1 LSDGMVRNIK
11 NNESERASIRP
22 RSIVIV
28 ALISWLMANLT
39 LASLPASL
47 AHASESNKPNS
58 EAASKL
64 SNEQIA
70 ALSLQMF
77 SVQGSAKTPIVEHL
91 AALNDKSL
99 IPTFVLAM
107 RWTGSDVRVSKA
119 LLELTGE
126 KLTNWHDA
134 YAWQQRHPEII
145 PHSTYRDLKLWFLG
159 NTDERF
165 LTLFEEPHGR
175 RENMRIRLEEIVWGG
190 ALYDDIP
197 SLDHATMIAADE
209 ADYLLD
215 QDLVFGVEIN
225 GDVRAYPLRILGWH
239 EMVNDVIGG
248 VPVALAYC
256 TLCGSGILYETQL
269 EGREQPLVFGSS
281 GLLYRSNKL
290 MLERNTKS
298 LWNQYNGAPVVGAM
312 ASSNIKLKIRPV
324 TISSWQDWRTSN
336 PSTTVLS
343 LDTGYIRNYDSG
355 FVYREYFDSPH
366 LMFPAAVND
375 ESSLQKKDYVFGV
388 RGLAA
393 SKAWPLD
400 VFTDTPVIN
409 DKVGTQSL
417 VLIGDTTTRAVR
429 AYERNHDETF
439 ELAAGN
445 SLTTSE
451 NSWYATESF
460 LESANGEQK
469 RARIAGHISYWFA
482 WDNFLGVRSELYKR

>member
-1 LSDGMVRNIK
+1 MI
-11 NNESERASIRP
+11 IRP
-22 RSIVIV
+22 ARF
-28 ALISWLMANLT
+28 LITVLLFCFSLFLT
-39 LASLPASL
+39 YTSLADEELPASEST
-47 AHASESNKPNS
+47 SEPAI
-58 EAASKL
+58 EL

-70 ALSLQMF
+70 TLSLQMF
-77 SVQGSAKTPIVEHL
+77 SVPGLAKTAVVEQL

-107 RWTGSDVRVSKA
+107 RWTGSDRRVSKA
-119 LLELTGE
+119 LMKLTGE
-126 KLTNWHDA
+126 KLTTWHDA
-134 YAWQQRHPEII
+134 YAWQERHPEII
-145 PHSTYRDLKLWFLG
+145 PHPTFRDLKLWFLG
-159 NTDERF
+159 NTDTRF
-165 LTLFEEPHGR
+165 LTLFEPPHGN

-197 SLDHATMIAADE
+197 SLDHATMIAADK

-225 GDVRAYPLRILGWH
+225 GDIRAYPLRILGWH

-269 EGREQPLVFGSS
+269 EGRDEPVVFGSS

-290 MLERNTKS
+290 MLDRSDNS
-298 LWNQYNGAPVVGAM
+298 LWNQYNGEPVVGPM
-312 ASSNIKLKIRPV
+312 ANSGIKLKIRPV
-324 TISSWQDWRTSN
+324 TISSWQDWRTTN

-343 LDTGYIRNYDSG
+343 LETGHIRNYDSG
-355 FVYREYFDSPH
+355 FVYREYFNSPD
-366 LMFPAAVND
+366 LMFPAAVGD
-375 ESSLQKKDYVFGV
+375 ESRVQRKDYVFGV

-417 VLIGDTTTRAVR
+417 VLIGDAATRTVR
-429 AYERNHDETF
+429 AYEREPDETF
-439 ELAAGN
+439 KLAGDN
-445 SLTTSE
+445 SLMAGEDAWLS
-451 NSWYATESF
+451 TEGF
-460 LESANGEQK
+460 LVSANGKKK
-469 RARIAGHISYWFA
+469 RARIPGHISYWFA
-482 WDNFLGVRSELYKR
+482 WDNFLGVRSELYQR